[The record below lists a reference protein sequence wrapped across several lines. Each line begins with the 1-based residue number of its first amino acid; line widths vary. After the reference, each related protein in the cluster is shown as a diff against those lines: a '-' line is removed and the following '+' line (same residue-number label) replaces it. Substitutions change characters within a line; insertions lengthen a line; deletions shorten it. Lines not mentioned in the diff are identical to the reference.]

1 MKKYILTDGNRNY
14 IMFSTSTNQYAP
26 TTKFELCEKYDSRSK
41 ANNIWKSSIS
51 KILRKKYHVEEV
63 EIQQET
69 DELDRENGGRLK
81 DISKESVEQ
90 SNIGYYLEHIKG
102 INEFVKTA
110 NERYDSLTEMQSEL
124 DKEIV
129 DLHHYIELHDLSAY
143 QGWVCFKALQIRLR
157 KRRNIKDE
165 IFMIQQLNLCNIDR
179 KAVGDAVK
187 SVAGL
192 NNRQYTPRVL
202 TDLFKNGN
210 KI

>member
-1 MKKYILTDGNRNY
+1 
-14 IMFSTSTNQYAP
+14 MFSAATKQYAP

-41 ANNIWKSSIS
+41 ANNIWKNSIS

-63 EIQQET
+63 EIQRET
-69 DELDRENGGRLK
+69 NKPDEEHVDRLK
-81 DISKESVEQ
+81 VVTKESVEH
-90 SNIGYYLEHIKG
+90 SSIGYYLEHIRG
-102 INEFVKTA
+102 INDFVNTA
-110 NERYDSLTEMQSEL
+110 SERYDKLTEMQSEL

-129 DLHHYIELHDLSAY
+129 DLHHYIELHDMNAY